1 MELIFANDVYV
12 FHGTFEERGIPKAA
26 GFRWNPQT
34 KVWWT
39 DDPKKALRLIGT
51 ADMSP
56 EVKTSLDSAVEA
68 IAETASLSRAV
79 DADMDIP
86 APEGQEYFGFQKAG
100 IKFATSRANTLFGD
114 EMGVGKTIQ
123 AIGVM
128 NAMPEIKRV
137 LIVCPASLRIN
148 WRTEL
153 NAWLTRPME
162 IGIAISNDLPDTD
175 ILVINF
181 DILSRHVDAL
191 TSRHYDLLIVD
202 EAHYVKNEKTK
213 RYKAVKAIADSI
225 KRKMFL
231 TGTPIPNRPR
241 EGFAIFNLLA
251 PSVFPKF
258 FPYAMRYCA
267 ATKNRFGWD
276 MDGASNLD
284 ELQNKLRESF
294 MIRRLKK
301 DVLTELPDK
310 LRQIIALPENGLA
323 SVIKSENAKIKE
335 WEAALEAAQSRL
347 DALDGQEDTP
357 EYADAVRALNSAV
370 QAAFAEMSKLRHDT
384 ALAKAP
390 YVAEHVKGLLE
401 EVDKIVVMAHHHD
414 VVDILM
420 DALADYNPVR
430 LTGRDSISNK
440 DAAVQ
445 AFQNDPKTRVFVG
458 SILAAGVGLTLTAAS
473 TVVFAEM
480 DWVPGNMSQAEDRLH
495 RIGQK
500 DSVLVQHVVV
510 DGSLDARM
518 AQILVEK
525 QAVLDAALDD
535 PTVALDDSSLM
546 AIILGAKKTA
556 KKATAKKEADEKEL
570 STMDRDEMED
580 VHLMV
585 QMLAGLCD
593 GAHTLD
599 DVGFN
604 RVDTQFGKQL
614 GMAKSL
620 SPRQTLAAKK
630 MVRKYRRQLPEDL
643 YARVFGATK

>member
-1 MELIFANDVYV
+1 
-12 FHGTFEERGIPKAA
+12 
-26 GFRWNPQT
+26 
-34 KVWWT
+34 
-39 DDPKKALRLIGT
+39 
-51 ADMSP
+51 
-56 EVKTSLDSAVEA
+56 
-68 IAETASLSRAV
+68 
-79 DADMDIP
+79 
-86 APEGQEYFGFQKAG
+86 
-100 IKFATSRANTLFGD
+100 
-114 EMGVGKTIQ
+114 
-123 AIGVM
+123 
-128 NAMPEIKRV
+128 
-137 LIVCPASLRIN
+137 
-148 WRTEL
+148 
-153 NAWLTRPME
+153 
-162 IGIAISNDLPDTD
+162 
-175 ILVINF
+175 
-181 DILSRHVDAL
+181 
-191 TSRHYDLLIVD
+191 
-202 EAHYVKNEKTK
+202 
-213 RYKAVKAIADSI
+213 
-225 KRKMFL
+225 
-231 TGTPIPNRPR
+231 
-241 EGFAIFNLLA
+241 
-251 PSVFPKF
+251 
-258 FPYAMRYCA
+258 MRYCA

-301 DVLTELPDK
+301 DVLLELPDK

-323 SVIKSENAKIKE
+323 SVIKSENLKIKE

-420 DALADYNPVR
+420 DALADYTPVR

-556 KKATAKKEADEKEL
+556 EKATVKKVSDEKEL
-570 STMDRDEMED
+570 STMDKDEMEA